1 MSQFEFRGTSRTG
14 ETVTGVR
21 AAPTRAALD
30 SILRRESITPHK
42 IVEKGREIAIPK
54 FKWGE
59 KVKSKE
65 LAVFTRQFSVMIDAG
80 LPLVQCLEIL
90 SSQQENKAFARML
103 SGVRGTVEGG
113 SSLANALRQ
122 HPKAF
127 DDLYTNMVEAG
138 ESGGIL
144 DTILQRLSTYIEKAV
159 KLKRSV
165 QSAMIYPV
173 AVVVIA
179 AGVVTLLLWKV
190 VPIFTTL
197 FAGLGVSLP
206 LPTRIVIALSHFV
219 ASFGPLLIV
228 LIFLLGVGLRWY
240 YGTPSGRMVIDS
252 LILKIPVLGPVMRKI
267 SVARFSRTLGT
278 LITSGV
284 PMLEAMDI
292 TSRTSGNAVVEKA
305 IAQVRKAIEG
315 GRTIVDPLRETGVF
329 PNMVVQMIGVGE
341 HTGSLDSMLQKVAD
355 FYEDEVDAAVG
366 DLLTALEPMII
377 LFLGVVVGGVVI
389 SMYMPL
395 FSLIGKLAGGS

>member
-14 ETVTGVR
+14 ETVTGIR
-21 AAPTRAALD
+21 AAPTREALD
-30 SILRRESITPHK
+30 SILRRELITPHK

-103 SGVRGTVEGG
+103 TGVRGTVEGG

-179 AGVVTLLLWKV
+179 GGVVTLLLWKV

-197 FAGLGVSLP
+197 FAGLGVALP

-228 LIFLLGVGLRWY
+228 LFILLGVGIRWY
-240 YGTPSGRMVIDS
+240 YGTPSGRMVIDA
-252 LILKIPVLGPVMRKI
+252 LILKIPILGPVMRKI

-292 TSRTSGNAVVEKA
+292 TSRTSGNAVIERA
-305 IAQVRKAIEG
+305 ISQVRKAIEG

-341 HTGSLDSMLQKVAD
+341 QTGALDSMLQKVAD

-377 LFLGVVVGGVVI
+377 LFLGIVVGGVVI

-395 FSLIGKLAGGS
+395 FSLIGKLAGSS

>member
-14 ETVTGVR
+14 QTITGVR
-21 AAPTRAALD
+21 TAPSRAALD
-30 SILRRESITPHK
+30 SALRREAITPLK
-42 IVEKGREIAIPK
+42 IVEKGREIAIPR
-54 FKWGE
+54 FKWKD

-90 SSQQENKAFARML
+90 SSQQENKAFARIL
-103 SGVRGTVEGG
+103 ASVRTTVEEG
-113 SSLANALRQ
+113 STLADALRP
-122 HPKAF
+122 HSAAF

-190 VPIFTTL
+190 VPIFSTL
-197 FAGLGVSLP
+197 FAGLGVALP

-219 ASFGPLLIV
+219 ASFGPVILILLI
-228 LIFLLGVGLRWY
+228 LLGMGVRWY
-240 YGTPSGRMVIDS
+240 YRTPPGRMMIDS
-252 LILKIPVLGPVMRKI
+252 LILKVPVLGPVMRKI
-267 SVARFSRTLGT
+267 AVARFSRTLGT

-305 IAQVRKAIEG
+305 ISQVRKAVES

-341 HTGSLDSMLQKVAD
+341 QTGALDSMLQKVAD
-355 FYEDEVDAAVG
+355 FYEDEVDAAVA
-366 DLLTALEPMII
+366 DLLTALEPLII

-395 FSLIGKLAGGS
+395 FSLIGKLAG